1 MGQPADV
8 LRFDQV
14 ELRRW
19 RVDDIEALHRAITE
33 SRDHLLPWMPFAA
46 THDRKQ
52 GEGFLS
58 HSEEQWASG
67 EAYNYAITSGGAVIG
82 SCGLHRR
89 IGPGG
94 LEIGYWLH
102 HAWTGKGLATMA
114 AAALV
119 QAGRELPGID
129 RIEIHHDEANS
140 ASGAVARRLGFA
152 EVERVR
158 VPDGPEAPGETGV
171 LVVWRLQIRADTN
184 QQVRGISELS

>member
-8 LRFDQV
+8 LRSDQV

-19 RVDDIEALHRAITE
+19 RGDDIETLHRVITE

-52 GEGFLS
+52 GERFLA
-58 HSEEQWASG
+58 HSEEQWTSG
-67 EAYNYAITSGGAVIG
+67 QAYNYAITSGGVVVG

-94 LEIGYWLH
+94 LDIGYWLH

-119 QAGRELPGID
+119 QAGRKLPSTD
-129 RIEIHHDEANS
+129 RIEIHHDEANP
-140 ASGAVARRLGFA
+140 ASGAVARRLGFT
-152 EVERVR
+152 EVERAR
-158 VPDGPEAPGETGV
+158 VPEGPEAPGETGV
-171 LVVWRLQIRADTN
+171 RVIWRLQLPRN
-184 QQVRGISELS
+184 

>member
-1 MGQPADV
+1 MEQPADV

-19 RVDDIEALHRAITE
+19 RLDDIDALHRVITE

-52 GEGFLS
+52 GEGFLA
-58 HSEEQWASG
+58 HCEEQWASG
-67 EAYNYAITSGGAVIG
+67 QEYNYAVTSGGTVVG

-94 LEIGYWLH
+94 LDIGYWLH
-102 HAWTGKGLATMA
+102 HGWTGKGLATMA

-119 QAGRELPGID
+119 QAGRELPSID

-140 ASGAVARRLGFA
+140 ASGAIARRLGFT
-152 EVERVR
+152 EVERVG
-158 VPDGPEAPGETGV
+158 VSDGPGAPAETGV
-171 LVVWRLQIRADTN
+171 HVRWRLQIRAEQD
-184 QQVRGISELS
+184 QG